1 MPSGTTRCSRESVLD
16 GFRELRGESADE
28 FRELCGES
36 ADEFRGESL
45 CELPA
50 MTPSYDVRRADWLIV
65 FGVVVYL
72 LITRASDK
80 VCIAVLLAVAIC
92 CGISVYRSYLSRPVA
107 ILLLVIFAFGA
118 INSRRAL
125 SEFGDVQTGEYA
137 GYAKVMGDP
146 RNIGVATRIAI
157 EIESDRFVVYAYGRP
172 AWRLA
177 GLRVGEHVF
186 VRGQREKFE
195 RVDESRWIAQHIK
208 GKFLI
213 EFVGEQ
219 RLVAAPLFR
228 SAQRV
233 RDLVSQGAQSFGFA
247 DRTLFTGLVIG
258 DDTQQPDSMIDAF
271 RKSGLAHLVAVSGQ
285 NVSFV
290 LAALS
295 PLLLRLRN
303 RMRIFATIGVL
314 AWFVVITRVEPSVV
328 RAATMAGLAF
338 LTVAVGRP
346 TRTMRLI
353 ALTVL
358 LTVIVD
364 PLLAW
369 SVGFFMSVGATCGLC
384 LGAAPLTRIIR
395 RPKWLAQL
403 VGATVAAQLGVM
415 PVVIWIFGLPSAT
428 GIIANVLAVPVAG
441 LVMLFGLPLALC
453 AGLIVDLGLES
464 FATTLMWPIQVG
476 VRWVWWVAEIF
487 ARLRFEGIT
496 NIALWVGVCIGIIV
510 LRHRSS
516 SV

>member
-1 MPSGTTRCSRESVLD
+1 MNT
-16 GFRELRGESADE
+16 
-28 FRELCGES
+28 
-36 ADEFRGESL
+36 
-45 CELPA
+45 
-50 MTPSYDVRRADWLIV
+50 SYDVRRADWLIV

-72 LITRASDK
+72 CVTRASERTG
-80 VCIAVLLAVAIC
+80 IAILLATAIGC
-92 CGISVYRSYLSRPVA
+92 ATSVYRAHLSRLVA
-107 ILLLVIFAFGA
+107 ILLLLILVFGA
-118 INSRRAL
+118 INSRHAL
-125 SEFGDVQTGEYA
+125 SEFRDVKTGEYEGLA
-137 GYAKVMGDP
+137 TVISDP
-146 RNIGVATRIAI
+146 RNIGAATRITI

-177 GLRVGEHVF
+177 GAKVGEQVF
-186 VRGQREKFE
+186 VRGQREAFE
-195 RVDESRWIAQHIK
+195 RGDQSRWFARHIK
-208 GKFLI
+208 GKFRV
-213 EFVGEQ
+213 EFVGEK
-219 RLVAAPLFR
+219 RLVAAPLLR

-233 RDLVSQGAQSFGFA
+233 RDLVSRGAQSFGFA

-258 DDTQQPDSMIDAF
+258 DDTRQPESMIDAF

-285 NVSFV
+285 NVSFI

-295 PLLLRLRN
+295 PLLSRLKNRLR
-303 RMRIFATIGVL
+303 IFVTIGVL

-338 LTVAVGRP
+338 LSVAVGRP

-384 LGAAPLTRIIR
+384 LGASPLARIIR

-403 VGATVAAQLGVM
+403 IGATVAAQLGVM
-415 PVVIWIFGLPSAT
+415 PVVVLIFGLPSAT
-428 GIIANVLAVPVAG
+428 GIIANVLAVPIAG

-453 AGLIVDLGLES
+453 AGLIVDLGLEKL
-464 FATTLMWPIQVG
+464 AIILMWPIQVG

-487 ARLRFEGIT
+487 ARLQFDGMA
-496 NIALWVGVCIGIIV
+496 NLALWLGVFAVIIA

>member
-1 MPSGTTRCSRESVLD
+1 MAT
-16 GFRELRGESADE
+16 
-28 FRELCGES
+28 
-36 ADEFRGESL
+36 
-45 CELPA
+45 
-50 MTPSYDVRRADWLIV
+50 SYDVRRADWLIV

-72 LITRASDK
+72 CITRASSEISIAILFAS
-80 VCIAVLLAVAIC
+80 VIGFVAAVYRTQLLRQVAVLL
-92 CGISVYRSYLSRPVA
+92 
-107 ILLLVIFAFGA
+107 LLMFVFAA
-118 INSRRAL
+118 LNSRRAL
-125 SEFGDVQTGEYA
+125 NEYGDVQTGEYQGFA
-137 GYAKVMGDP
+137 TVISDP
-146 RNIGVATRIAI
+146 RNIGAATRITI
-157 EIESDRFVVYAYGRP
+157 EIDSDRFVVYAYGRP

-177 GLRVGEHVF
+177 GAKVGEQIF
-186 VRGQREKFE
+186 VRGQRQVFE
-195 RVDESRWIAQHIK
+195 RGDQSRWIAQHIK
-208 GKFLI
+208 GKFQI
-213 EFVGEQ
+213 ELAGEQ
-219 RLVAAPLFR
+219 RLVAAPLLR

-233 RDLVSQGAQSFGFA
+233 RDLVSRGAQSFDFA

-258 DDTQQPDSMIDAF
+258 DDTQQPESMIDAF

-285 NVSFV
+285 NVSFI

-295 PLLLRLRN
+295 PLLSRLKNRLR
-303 RMRIFATIGVL
+303 IFTTIGVL

-338 LTVAVGRP
+338 LSVAAGRP

-358 LTVIVD
+358 VTVIVD

-384 LGAAPLTRIIR
+384 LGAAPLARIIR

-403 VGATVAAQLGVM
+403 IGATVAAQLGVM
-415 PVVIWIFGLPSAT
+415 PVVILIFGLPSAT
-428 GIIANVLAVPVAG
+428 GIIANVLAVPIAG
-441 LVMLFGLPLALC
+441 LVMLFGLPMALC
-453 AGLIVDLGLES
+453 AGLIADLGLEKP
-464 FATTLMWPIQVG
+464 AIILMWPIQVG

-487 ARLRFEGIT
+487 ARFKFDGMANL
-496 NIALWVGVCIGIIV
+496 ALWLGVFALIIA